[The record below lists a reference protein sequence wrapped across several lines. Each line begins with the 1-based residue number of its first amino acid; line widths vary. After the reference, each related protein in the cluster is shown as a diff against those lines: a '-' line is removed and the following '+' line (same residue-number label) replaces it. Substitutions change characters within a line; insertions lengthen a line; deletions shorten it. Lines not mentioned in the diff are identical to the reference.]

1 MPIASL
7 RATLGHAG
15 AVAAATILFYASSVL
30 AGVMNKQLIDSAQ
43 GGPVVHPTVLTLAH
57 LLFAAIASFICARLS
72 GAGKIPDSYTAIG
85 WFAHIAKQFLPIAV
99 TICAGKLATYASYEY
114 VSMSL
119 THTAKAMEP
128 IFNVLIAGAMFGQW
142 KPWRTYLTLVPI
154 AMGVAL
160 ASSSELTYNHI
171 GFLLAASS
179 AMFKVYQNIYTKRIM
194 QGEHFHFFEVHLNCA
209 VSSLVVMLPLQ
220 ALQLIS
226 NPDKEWSMPVGPL
239 LLCSA
244 VQWVASVSSYLV
256 LALVAHLTFTILNSL
271 KRLVI
276 IVSGMLVF
284 GIFTGT
290 TFVGVCIAVAGI
302 LGYSLQKEGKHKTSG
317 PDDTQA
323 RAELVGDS
331 QAAMEAVPSLLDG
344 EVASSSGARKL
355 TPRSAADW
363 TAAGTSPMLGAMPT
377 HIAPA
382 LPKQA
387 LDTPD
392 GFAHHR
398 ESVSTPST
406 LSHV

>member
-15 AVAAATILFYASSVL
+15 AVAVATILFYASSVL

-57 LLFAAIASFICARLS
+57 LMFAAVASFICARLA

-85 WFAHIAKQFLPIAV
+85 WFAHIAKQFLPIAL

-128 IFNVLIAGAMFGQW
+128 IFNVLIAGAVFGQW

-154 AMGVAL
+154 AVGVAL

-220 ALQLIS
+220 ALQLIAS
-226 NPDKEWSMPVGPL
+226 PDRAWAMPAMPL

-302 LGYSLQKEGKHKTSG
+302 LGYSLQKEGKHKASSPG
-317 PDDTQA
+317 AQDSAVQDNA
-323 RAELVGDS
+323 S
-331 QAAMEAVPSLLDG
+331 QAATDARPGTLDG
-344 EVASSSGARKL
+344 ELAPSSGARML
-355 TPRSAADW
+355 TPRSKADW
-363 TAAGTSPMLGAMPT
+363 IAAGTSPVLAGTPSHPAL
-377 HIAPA
+377 A
-382 LPKQA
+382 LPKHA

-398 ESVSTPST
+398 EGMGTPST